1 VRATVSPEKAAELE
15 PVLRNVTPEV
25 TGTLIERT
33 PDHLMLEVPIYGA
46 GGGVSNEVLHNRVE
60 VDVSD
65 LVSLETRTLSKWRTA
80 VVVGAIVAATSSTY
94 LVLSSNNQSGAD
106 KPGSGIDN
114 AVISIFRIPLGRGGA
129 RDRGAPSSVSAP
141 RARPERG
148 QLFPRGVHRVP
159 HRLRRGIEGALADLR
174 SVQRAVD
181 TFDRA

>member
-1 VRATVSPEKAAELE
+1 MGWKRIVLLAALVSTGGCYEYHTVRPDDAMLDTRVRATVSPEKAAELE

-114 AVISIFRIPLGRGGA
+114 AVISIFRIPLGIFR
-129 RDRGAPSSVSAP
+129 
-141 RARPERG
+141 
-148 QLFPRGVHRVP
+148 
-159 HRLRRGIEGALADLR
+159 
-174 SVQRAVD
+174 
-181 TFDRA
+181 

>member
-1 VRATVSPEKAAELE
+1 MGWKRIVLLAALLAAGGCYEYHTVRPDDAMLDTRVRATVSPEKAAELE

-114 AVISIFRIPLGRGGA
+114 AVISIFRIPLGIFR
-129 RDRGAPSSVSAP
+129 
-141 RARPERG
+141 
-148 QLFPRGVHRVP
+148 
-159 HRLRRGIEGALADLR
+159 
-174 SVQRAVD
+174 
-181 TFDRA
+181 